1 MKTIITL
8 CIVSFLGFYPSI
20 YTNAEPYSQE
30 DADTYKNTK
39 KELAIVRK
47 SEDGPYPYYMTS
59 FYFIELDSIV
69 DIYLDIEEIG
79 FYENFIINDTVL
91 VSYKIETEYR
101 IKQWDESNEGD
112 KNPEWEKLTGKLTGA
127 YDINVGDTYDEL
139 EIENKNVPN
148 FSFNYYTDSEMV
160 ELNNTVVTVYYTSN
174 KAIKITKILLTK

>member
-91 VSYKIETEYR
+91 GISLGTTSLSYLSLSLFTSYIRTATLRSAMVTEWFTF
-101 IKQWDESNEGD
+101 IPALFFSN
-112 KNPEWEKLTGKLTGA
+112 LVYLII
-127 YDINVGDTYDEL
+127 IN
-139 EIENKNVPN
+139 N
-148 FSFNYYTDSEMV
+148 FSNVSFYYV
-160 ELNNTVVTVYYTSN
+160 ELLQNTFFTFLFFPIFYQTFTFYQ
-174 KAIKITKILLTK
+174 KMIKKD